1 MFCDVTHLL
10 LRDYRDSAMIVATT
24 QNLSQERAGNPMQN
38 RTVFLTL
45 ALSIAFACTPAGA
58 SSAVSSSIT
67 TKRDSGPST
76 QLLKNAPAAASNIPS
91 HPSHLFPVNDEKGLL
106 LTCIAPDI
114 ETNINTDSFEDCTL
128 APGRTLNDVMH
139 SFVGAMHF
147 EENQRARER
156 AEWNKALDEKSS
168 QAAQK

>member
-1 MFCDVTHLL
+1 
-10 LRDYRDSAMIVATT
+10 MIVGITH
-24 QNLSQERAGNPMQN
+24 NLAQERAGNPMQN
-38 RTVFLTL
+38 RTVHLTL
-45 ALSIAFACTPAGA
+45 AFSIAFACTPAGA
-58 SSAVSSSIT
+58 SSVVSSSAA
-67 TKRDSGPST
+67 TKKASGPST
-76 QLLKNAPAAASNIPS
+76 QLLKNAPASESNAPS

-114 ETNINTDSFEDCTL
+114 DTNINTDSFEDCTL

-139 SFVGAMHF
+139 SFVGAMHN

-156 AEWNKALDEKSS
+156 AEWNKALDEKSA